1 MPVPFE
7 DIILDVGFRSDFF
20 LDQRVIVECK
30 SVDELHPI
38 GQAKLLNYFKITK
51 LQVGLLINFNVLFLK
66 DGIKRIVNSFK
77 G

>member
-1 MPVPFE
+1 MPVPYE
-7 DIILDVGFRSDFF
+7 DIILDVGFRRDF
-20 LDQRVIVECK
+20 LVDQEVIVECK

-38 GQAKLLNYFKITK
+38 DQAKLINYLKITK

-66 DGIKRIVNSFK
+66 DGIKRVVNNFK